1 MKEDGKFIVLF
12 GTIFFSF
19 LGFIGFIIAIM
30 FGLKFFFGMLD
41 KMPWFALLFTFF
53 IVCVPALIFLTV
65 FAIYF
70 VRTKS
75 HPSLPVRIFSYI
87 VFVIA
92 ISAWIFFWAKDILLF
107 FKKYFNSIN
116 YYDCYNLAFLSAN
129 VGVIFLVGIVQALS
143 TKKELGWMEKNEARE
158 KANLLEE

>member
-19 LGFIGFIIAIM
+19 LGFIGAIMAIM
-30 FGLKFFFGMLD
+30 FGLKVFFGVLD

-53 IVCVPALIFLTV
+53 IVCVPAMIFLTV

-70 VRTKS
+70 VRTKL
-75 HPSLPVRIFSYI
+75 HPSLAVRIFSYI
-87 VFVIA
+87 VFIIA
-92 ISAWIFFWAKDILLF
+92 IASWLYFWTKDLLLF

-116 YYDCYNLAFLSAN
+116 YYDCYNLGFLSAN
-129 VGVIFLVGIVQALS
+129 VGAIFLVGIVQALS
-143 TKKELGWMEKNEARE
+143 TKKELSWMEKHENR
-158 KANLLEE
+158 